1 MGFDL
6 PVNYRLPALAA
17 LLCLGL
23 SGCAATTS
31 GIAMP
36 AERAPLT
43 TADAL
48 PTLLL
53 SAGDVG
59 TALVSDDVVVTSD
72 VTKAWNDSARLADA
86 DCLAIAGAAQQSVYA
101 DSGSTAFHGQ
111 VLRDPPTAP
120 AWAHF
125 AVQAVVLFPT
135 AQAAAEFFS
144 TSQQRWAGCSNRELN
159 YPQPLGPQ
167 QVWSVGQTS
176 TDHDVLA
183 VSRVQESPERWA
195 CQRALT
201 VHSNVA
207 VDVEACSL
215 DGPTAAAAAIA
226 GQIAQRLPAA

>member
-6 PVNYRLPALAA
+6 PVTYRLPALAA
-17 LLCLGL
+17 LLCLAV
-23 SGCAATTS
+23 SGCAATTP
-31 GIAMP
+31 GTAMP

-59 TALVSDDVVVTSD
+59 TALASDDVVVTSD
-72 VTKAWNDSARLADA
+72 VAKAWNDSARLADV

-101 DSGSTAFHGQ
+101 DSGSTAVHGQ

-120 AWAHF
+120 AWSHF

-144 TSQQRWAGCSNRELN
+144 TSQQRWVGCSDRELS
-159 YPQPLGPQ
+159 YPQPMGPE

-215 DGPTAAAAAIA
+215 DGPTSAAAAIA